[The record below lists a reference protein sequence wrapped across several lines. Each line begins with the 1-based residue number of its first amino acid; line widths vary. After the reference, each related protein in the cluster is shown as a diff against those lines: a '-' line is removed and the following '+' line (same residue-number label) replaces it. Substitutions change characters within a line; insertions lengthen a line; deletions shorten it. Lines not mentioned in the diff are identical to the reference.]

1 MRTGRMPITPV
12 RGRMLQSLR
21 MLPVLVCLAAALV
34 LADGAAAQVSPP
46 VGQPAVALPDP
57 LTPAAVREMV
67 SRLSD
72 EQVRQLLLERLDA
85 VARAGTTEAG
95 PGFLEWTRAALR
107 GVIGN
112 VGDAVRQLPNLGR
125 SMATVWDQ
133 FVRPRG
139 FAGLALLVGWL
150 AATVGA
156 GLLVEAVARRAV
168 GRWRRSATAKDG
180 FRDSMLTLARR
191 FAVDSVGLVG
201 FYLGA
206 WLVVGYAIPG
216 DDIHPF
222 IPDINSK
229 FIEFLVFNV
238 VVYTRI
244 ATMIARFVLAPYDP
258 SVRLVHMDS
267 EDAAFLYRNVI
278 VIGAL
283 WGLTG
288 FLNPFFPTHGVPAEE
303 FRIQFWLQL
312 LLSGWM
318 FWTVWRSRRTLTRML
333 VPGGGQAY
341 SPAEI
346 AVARAYPYFAMGLI
360 VLNWVVVEYISFENR
375 AGQLLDGRQN
385 ATLLIMIFAP
395 ALDGAIRGLVR
406 QLAPPMTGEGAVAA
420 QAHEETK
427 RSYIRIGRLA
437 VFGIVIVFVTRQ
449 WGLSFTS
456 MAEAGVGARAA
467 LAFVEVLLIL
477 AIGYILWEAA
487 TLWVNRRLAAERTAL
502 YGHRDEEEPGGGEG
516 GGVGVSRLATVLPLV
531 LLTLQSVI
539 VTITVLIALGNVGID
554 ITPLLA
560 GAGIVGLAVG
570 FGAQKLVADIVG
582 GIFFLIDDAFR
593 LGEYVDVEG
602 TVGTVEKISIRSMQ
616 LRHHRGPVH
625 TIPYGGIPKITN
637 YSRDW
642 VIMKLKFTVPFDTD
656 PNLVKKI
663 FKKIGEEMMQVPE
676 LAQDMLQPFKSQG
689 VLDIDDVGM
698 VVRGKFMAKPGKQF
712 TLRKE
717 VFNRV
722 KAAFAANGIDFARRE
737 VRVAL
742 PGLDRM
748 DRLTDEDRSA
758 IAVAASDAARDAG
771 QPAKG

>member
-1 MRTGRMPITPV
+1 MR
-12 RGRMLQSLR
+12 QFLR
-21 MLPVLVCLAAALV
+21 ILHILVVFSAMMAVAAAAEGQV
-34 LADGAAAQVSPP
+34 PADLGQRADAAVT
-46 VGQPAVALPDP
+46 LPDP
-57 LTPAAVREMV
+57 LTPGAVREIV

-72 EQVRQLLLERLDA
+72 EQVRLLLLERLDA
-85 VARAGTTEAG
+85 VAQTRRAEAG
-95 PGFLEWTRAALR
+95 PGFFEWTRGALR

-112 VGDAVRQLPNLGR
+112 VGDAVRQLRNLGR
-125 SMATVWDQ
+125 SMATIWDR
-133 FVRPRG
+133 FVGPRG
-139 FAGLALLVGWL
+139 FAGLVLLLGWL

-156 GLLVEAVARRAV
+156 GLIVEAAARRAV
-168 GRWRRSATAKDG
+168 GRWRRDGAGADG
-180 FRDSMLTLARR
+180 FRDSILTLARR
-191 FAVDSVGLVG
+191 FAVDTVGLAG
-201 FYLGA
+201 FYAGA
-206 WLVVGYAIPG
+206 WLVVNYAIPG
-216 DDIHPF
+216 NDIHPF

-238 VVYTRI
+238 VIYTRI
-244 ATMIARFVLAPYDP
+244 AAMIARFVLAPYDP
-258 SVRLVHMDS
+258 SDRLVHMGSD
-267 EDAAFLYRNVI
+267 DAAFLYRNVI
-278 VIGAL
+278 MIGVL

-312 LLSGWM
+312 FLSGWM
-318 FWTVWRSRRTLTRML
+318 FWTVWKSRRTLTLML
-333 VPGGGQAY
+333 IPGNGQEN

-346 AVARAYPYFAMGLI
+346 LVARAYPYFAMALI
-360 VLNWVVVEYISFENR
+360 VLYWLVVEYIYSQGR
-375 AGQLLDGRQN
+375 VGDLLDGRQN

-420 QAHEETK
+420 RAHEETK
-427 RSYIRIGRLA
+427 RSYIRIGRLI
-437 VFGIVIVFVTRQ
+437 VFGIVIVFVSRQ
-449 WGLSFTS
+449 WGLSFTT
-456 MAEAGVGARAA
+456 MAEDGVGARAA

-477 AIGYILWEAA
+477 AIGYLLWETA
-487 TLWVNRRLAAERTAL
+487 TLWVNRKLAAEHTAFQRD
-502 YGHRDEEEPGGGEG
+502 RDEEEPGGGEG
-516 GGVGVSRLATVLPLV
+516 GGAGVSRLAMVLPLV
-531 LLTLQSVI
+531 LLTLQSAI
-539 VTITVLIALGNVGID
+539 VTITLLIALGNVGID

-593 LGEYVDVEG
+593 LGEYVDVDG

-656 PNLVKKI
+656 PNRVKKI
-663 FKKIGEEMMQVPE
+663 FKQIGEEMMQIPE
-676 LAQDMLQPFKSQG
+676 FAQDMLQPFKSQG

-717 VFNRV
+717 IFNRV

-748 DRLTDEDRSA
+748 ERLTDEDRSA
-758 IAVAASDAARDAG
+758 IAAAAGDAARAGG
-771 QPAKG
+771 QPASG